1 MEKINKKQ
9 AHRFH
14 SLQTFVERWTSRTIQ
29 LLNFIVFRHFVK
41 DRQAGYF
48 NSQDKKV
55 RQDNITHTFCTWKS
69 GQQYGVFVLGVKM
82 SCLSTN

>member
-48 NSQDKKV
+48 NSQDKKEQQAGHTSPQGCQPKSYV
-55 RQDNITHTFCTWKS
+55 R
-69 GQQYGVFVLGVKM
+69 
-82 SCLSTN
+82 